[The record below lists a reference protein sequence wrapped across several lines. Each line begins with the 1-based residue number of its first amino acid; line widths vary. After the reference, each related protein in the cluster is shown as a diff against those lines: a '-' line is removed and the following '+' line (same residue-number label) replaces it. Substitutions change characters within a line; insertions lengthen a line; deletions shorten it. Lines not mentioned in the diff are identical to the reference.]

1 MRGLL
6 TMTAGA
12 CVMAVVASGPAAAQ
26 SPIHATQ
33 LAVCL
38 LRSEKL
44 PINARASGVVLVELN
59 TIWATHGVAVR
70 WAEQDSTDGCARLIT
85 VKGEHEARAE
95 DAASSSAL
103 GWVPFVEGR
112 ARQLVFLRVDRAR
125 LLVEALSPGTRP
137 EALTAFLIA
146 KLIGRSLA
154 HELGHVLLNSRSHE
168 ESGLMRARYRARDVL
183 SVPTS
188 AHTLNA
194 LERATITA
202 QSRGHVP
209 VWPFPAHP

>member
-38 LRSEKL
+38 VRSEKL

-59 TIWATHGVAVR
+59 TIWAMHGVGIR
-70 WAEQDSTDGCARLIT
+70 WAEDSEDGCVRLIT
-85 VKGEHEARAE
+85 VKAEEEALAE
-95 DAASSSAL
+95 DAASESAL

-112 ARQLVFLRVDRAR
+112 ARQLVFLRVGRAR
-125 LLVEALSPGTRP
+125 QLVEALSPGTRP
-137 EALTAFLIA
+137 AALTEFLIA

-209 VWPFPAHP
+209 VWPLPARP